1 MKDCPGTV
9 RARIG
14 TTLSPAAKILF
25 HSVPRPYFA
34 ETDTE
39 TGVRTR
45 TIETFNCKF
54 SWYLYLAEHSREVQ
68 KASAQTNSL
77 ARSVRKR
84 ADVWLEHLQFV
95 GLLADPRTLDALRES
110 AGLSFCRIMDVWNVD
125 VVDAEILD
133 VDVLVRLNT
142 GDLPT

>member
-1 MKDCPGTV
+1 M
-9 RARIG
+9 
-14 TTLSPAAKILF
+14 
-25 HSVPRPYFA
+25 
-34 ETDTE
+34 
-39 TGVRTR
+39 
-45 TIETFNCKF
+45 
-54 SWYLYLAEHSREVQ
+54 Q

-95 GLLADPRTLDALRES
+95 GLLADPRTLDTLRES
-110 AGLSFCRIMDVWNVD
+110 AGLSSCRIMDVWNVD